1 MGDDTKAISSQDIG
15 RACGVDRISTVNP
28 YDLEETERVIAE
40 ELAAEEPS
48 LIVSLAPCPLRERR
62 RVGPIR
68 AIDPDLCKGCKMCLK
83 LGCPAIEFDGEVP
96 KINIH
101 LCGGCGLC
109 EEVCPYN
116 AISSQEAE

>member
-1 MGDDTKAISSQDIG
+1 VA
-15 RACGVDRISTVNP
+15 TVNP
-28 YDLEETERVIAE
+28 YDLEATERAISE
-40 ELAAEEPS
+40 ELEAEEPS

-68 AIDPDLCKGCKMCLK
+68 VVDGDLCKGCKRCLK

-96 KINIH
+96 KINMH

-109 EEVCPYN
+109 EEICPHG